1 MDISHDWKCI
11 SAVKYS
17 KTYYLYKFMND
28 VDVTCDVKNKLS
40 EVWFF
45 IIFTFHFKLFF
56 AMGVWW
62 WGRGI
67 LVLVT
72 GKRTGQATKSV

>member
-1 MDISHDWKCI
+1 
-11 SAVKYS
+11 
-17 KTYYLYKFMND
+17 MND
-28 VDVTCDVKNKLS
+28 VDITCDMKNKLS

-72 GKRTGQATKSV
+72 GEEDWASYKVSLTLVSLTLTYFDNV